1 MHKSSRRQIAK
12 FVAAQL
18 VAGEPVGRIAKVLAA
33 HLSLN
38 RQTRY
43 RELIIRDIEAEL
55 MNNYG
60 HLSADVVSAR
70 ALTTETRDILTNMLR
85 AETGAKTVELRERVD
100 SDLLG
105 GVVVRTPE
113 AEMDASLR
121 KKLTRLKAI

>member
-33 HLSLN
+33 YLSSN

-55 MNNYG
+55 MNAYG
-60 HLSADVVSAR
+60 HLSVDVTSAR
-70 ALTTETRDILTNMLR
+70 QLTSEVKTALVAMLR